1 MNDAWGA
8 SVTSRRAV
16 LGLGLGALITWPL
29 TACDDPAGRAE
40 RPSRSRPTYDAQR
53 ALAIDAT
60 NLVSGLGQDT
70 TRVLAV
76 HPTLARTSL
85 AGFARLHRRQ
95 VARLGIEPGDVRS
108 MPLPKGWKQDP
119 TKAAD
124 AIRLREAS
132 GADELAAWTL
142 KADSGAL
149 AGLLA
154 QLAAG
159 IDVQL
164 AATAAA
170 PGSLEVEPE
179 IPNASPT
186 IQVEAMQKTL
196 ADEHAALYLYGVLGA
211 HTSASH
217 TPELYASVDAAYVA
231 HRARRDRLTALLAEA
246 GKEPVASEPGYRVPS
261 PVRTDQQIADE
272 GLRLERGAAARY
284 LWLVENSTDDV
295 RALGV
300 AALRNT
306 AVRELSFRGSPEIFP
321 GAI

>member
-8 SVTSRRAV
+8 SGTSRRTLLGV
-16 LGLGLGALITWPL
+16 GLGGLLAWPL
-29 TACDDPAGRAE
+29 AACDASTRPAA
-40 RPSRSRPTYDAQR
+40 RPSRSQPTYDAQR
-53 ALAIDAT
+53 ALASNAT
-60 NLVSGLGQDT
+60 NQVFILGDDVRQ
-70 TRVLAV
+70 VLAV
-76 HPTLARTSL
+76 HPALARTAL
-85 AGFARLHRRQ
+85 AGLVRLHRRQ
-95 VARLGIEPGDVRS
+95 VSRLGIEPGDVRS
-108 MPLPKGWKQDP
+108 LPLPKGWKEDP

-124 AIRLREAS
+124 AIRLREAA

-159 IDVQL
+159 IDMQL
-164 AATAAA
+164 AATATA

-179 IPNASPT
+179 VPDARPT

-211 HTSASH
+211 HTSASAE
-217 TPELYASVDAAYVA
+217 PALYAAVDAAYVA
-231 HRARRDRLTALLAEA
+231 HRARRDRLTALLTDA
-246 GKEPVASEPGYRVPS
+246 GKEPVASEPGYRIPS
-261 PVRTDQQIADE
+261 PLRTDQQINDE

-295 RALGV
+295 RAFGV

-306 AVRELSFRGSPEIFP
+306 AVRELGFRGSPEIFP